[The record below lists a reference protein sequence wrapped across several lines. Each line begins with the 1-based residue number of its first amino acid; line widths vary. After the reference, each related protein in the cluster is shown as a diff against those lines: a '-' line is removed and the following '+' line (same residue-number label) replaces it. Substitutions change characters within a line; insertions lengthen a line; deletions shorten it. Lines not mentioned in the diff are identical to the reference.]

1 MIATL
6 FKMFAYTQA
15 PKRTFAFLHPK
26 KAAKTAVVP
35 WDIEHGYGPR
45 LAVLATAVLV
55 APLAYRL
62 GRRAGERTLLTPK
75 GTQAGLNRRPE
86 SGTLPADGHPHP

>member
-6 FKMFAYTQA
+6 LKLFAYTQA

-35 WDIEHGYGPR
+35 WDIEHGYAPR
-45 LAVLATAVLV
+45 LAVLMTAALV

-62 GRRAGERTLLTPK
+62 GRRAGERTLLTPN
-75 GTQAGLNRRPE
+75 GTQAGSNRRPE
-86 SGTLPADGHPHP
+86 SGMGPADGHPYP

>member
-1 MIATL
+1 MIGTL
-6 FKMFAYTQA
+6 FKLFAYTQA

-26 KAAKTAVVP
+26 KAAKTAVLP

-62 GRRAGERTLLTPK
+62 GRRAGERTLWAPK
-75 GTQAGLNRRPE
+75 ASQTDAGR
-86 SGTLPADGHPHP
+86 